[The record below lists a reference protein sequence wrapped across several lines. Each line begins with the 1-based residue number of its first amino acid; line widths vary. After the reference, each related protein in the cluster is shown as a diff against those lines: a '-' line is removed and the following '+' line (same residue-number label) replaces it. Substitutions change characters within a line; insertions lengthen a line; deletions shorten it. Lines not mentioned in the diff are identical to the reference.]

1 MDKYKQIGYLLG
13 CYMVIADKEIN
24 QMEVEVLDSY
34 MQLSREDEL
43 YHQRMKIFSDDEER
57 IKLQELL
64 DKLVLANFPL
74 SQKQDIVALLARIA
88 YGDDYMAASEEVL
101 LKRVCDCLRIDATEI
116 ISAAKR
122 ESDGRVSSCRLSP
135 LKRMFGKVGNA
146 FYQSFA
152 SSDKNSIVDMM
163 LGGLGYAVTI
173 EQITEDAEKDLAR
186 VTRIVDD
193 LNLLLNNEYDNLKVG
208 KSSSKKVSKE
218 VKNIKE
224 IIQNIR
230 DSFRK
235 IIDESLANN
244 KEVLDKKR
252 RNIRYFTV
260 AFMGRTKAGKSTLHK
275 VITQQENDDIGVGK
289 LRTTRYNRSW
299 YWNKLRIVD
308 TPGIGAPGGEA
319 DTEIAKSIIDEAD
332 VVCYVVT
339 SDSIQ
344 ETEFD
349 FFSTIKERN
358 KPLYIILN
366 VKSNLNQAI
375 RLKRFLANPD
385 GWRTEEG
392 PQSIKGHIER
402 IHDRLD
408 GKYNMEAVRIIPVQ
422 LLAAQI
428 SLSGEKDAKM
438 SKVLFDASNIKEF
451 TDSVT
456 KEVQL
461 SGRLKKSLS
470 VIDGTAYQINSIS
483 RMILSDLNNL
493 REGNETLKK
502 KQRKNQVFFNDE
514 SERVLKNLKTIFQ
527 NAKDELHNRA
537 SAFASEHYDDENAGK
552 AWQNDKTV
560 KNINKRLEQKIQD
573 LLRDLSDKIK
583 SEVEEMV
590 KDIQFNLN
598 LNTFFNGVGGEKVVN
613 YKLGA
618 NIFFSVL
625 TLAVCFTP
633 FGVIGGVVTGFVSW
647 VFGKLFTSKS
657 EKIRKA
663 TDNLRK
669 QLCDSIDKGI
679 EKNLQQVLQ
688 GAQKSLNETYMS
700 INSILSTYTKNA
712 DKIIYKMD
720 GLVGKCQESEN
731 AINSLIGLRILD
743 FVGKNPCNEKSIIT
757 EMSNQTLLKN
767 YPVERDWKQQAITF
781 LYKTGL
787 LEKNALKIEKATQMK
802 IKFN

>member
-1 MDKYKQIGYLLG
+1 MDKHKQIGYLLG

-24 QMEVEVLDSY
+24 QMEVEVLGRY
-34 MQLSREDEL
+34 MQLSKENEL

-64 DKLVLANFPL
+64 DKLVLANFSL
-74 SQKQDIVALLARIA
+74 GQKKEIVTLLARIA
-88 YGDDYMAASEEVL
+88 YGDDYMAASEEIL
-101 LKRVCDCLRIDATEI
+101 LQRVCNCLSIDASEI
-116 ISAAKR
+116 IKEAKR
-122 ESDGRVSSCRLSP
+122 ESDERVFSCQLSP
-135 LKRMFGKVGNA
+135 LKRMFGKVGKA

-193 LNLLLNNEYDNLKVG
+193 LNLLLNNEFDNLKISR
-208 KSSSKKVSKE
+208 SSSKKISKE
-218 VKNIKE
+218 VKNIAE

-235 IIDESLANN
+235 IIDESLVNN
-244 KEVLDKKR
+244 QVVLDKKR

-375 RLKRFLANPD
+375 RLKRFLANPN

-402 IHDRLD
+402 IHDKLD
-408 GKYNMEAVRIIPVQ
+408 GKYNMDAVRIIPVQ

-428 SLSGEKDAKM
+428 SLSGEKDAKT
-438 SKVLFDASNIKEF
+438 SKMLFDASNIKEF

-470 VIDGTAYQINSIS
+470 VIDGTAYQINNIS
-483 RMILSDLNNL
+483 RMILSDLSNL
-493 REGNETLKK
+493 KEGNETLKK
-502 KQRKNQVFFNDE
+502 KQRKNQAFFKDE
-514 SERVLKNLKTIFQ
+514 SERVLKNLRTIFQ

-552 AWQNDKTV
+552 AWQNDNAV
-560 KNINKRLEQKIQD
+560 KAINKRLKQKIQD
-573 LLRDLSDKIK
+573 LLNDLSDKIK
-583 SEVEEMV
+583 TEVEEMV
-590 KDIQFNLN
+590 KDIQFSLN
-598 LNTFFNGVGGEKVVN
+598 LNSFFNGIGGEKVIN
-613 YKLGA
+613 YKFGA
-618 NIFFSVL
+618 NIFLSVL
-625 TLAVCFTP
+625 ALAVCFTP
-633 FGVIGGVVTGFVSW
+633 FGIIGGVVTGIVSW
-647 VFGKLFTSKS
+647 VFGKLFTSKF

-669 QLCDSIDKGI
+669 QLYDSIDKGI
-679 EKNLQQVLQ
+679 GENLQQVLQ
-688 GAQKSLNETYMS
+688 GTKKSLDNTYMS
-700 INSILSTYTKNA
+700 INSILTTYTKNA
-712 DKIIYKMD
+712 DKIIGEMD
-720 GLVGKCQESEN
+720 SLVGKCQESEN

-743 FVGKNPCNEKSIIT
+743 FVGKNPCNEKNIIT

-767 YPVERDWKQQAITF
+767 YPVERDWKQQSITF

-787 LEKNALKIEKATQMK
+787 SEKNVLKIEKATQMEIK
-802 IKFN
+802 IK

>member
-1 MDKYKQIGYLLG
+1 
-13 CYMVIADKEIN
+13 
-24 QMEVEVLDSY
+24 
-34 MQLSREDEL
+34 
-43 YHQRMKIFSDDEER
+43 
-57 IKLQELL
+57 
-64 DKLVLANFPL
+64 
-74 SQKQDIVALLARIA
+74 
-88 YGDDYMAASEEVL
+88 
-101 LKRVCDCLRIDATEI
+101 
-116 ISAAKR
+116 
-122 ESDGRVSSCRLSP
+122 
-135 LKRMFGKVGNA
+135 
-146 FYQSFA
+146 
-152 SSDKNSIVDMM
+152 
-163 LGGLGYAVTI
+163 
-173 EQITEDAEKDLAR
+173 
-186 VTRIVDD
+186 
-193 LNLLLNNEYDNLKVG
+193 
-208 KSSSKKVSKE
+208 
-218 VKNIKE
+218 
-224 IIQNIR
+224 
-230 DSFRK
+230 
-235 IIDESLANN
+235 
-244 KEVLDKKR
+244 
-252 RNIRYFTV
+252 
-260 AFMGRTKAGKSTLHK
+260 MGRTKAGKSTLHK

-375 RLKRFLANPD
+375 RLKRFLANPN
-385 GWRTEEG
+385 GWRTEDG

-408 GKYNMEAVRIIPVQ
+408 GKYNMDAVRIIPVQ

-428 SLSGEKDAKM
+428 SLSGAKDAKT

-483 RMILSDLNNL
+483 RMILSGLNNL

-502 KQRKNQVFFNDE
+502 KQRKNQVFFKDE

-552 AWQNDKTV
+552 AWQSDKTV
-560 KNINKRLEQKIQD
+560 QNINKRLEQKIQD

-590 KDIQFNLN
+590 KDIRISLSLSNIGHDISGNSITNSRLFAGIMTTLM
-598 LNTFFNGVGGEKVVN
+598 TGVAPFVISNIWNPAGWVIAA
-613 YKLGA
+613 GA
-618 NIFFSVL
+618 ALVGI
-625 TLAVCFTP
+625 
-633 FGVIGGVVTGFVSW
+633 IGSLFAS
-647 VFGKLFTSKS
+647 LFTSKS

-669 QLCDSIDKGI
+669 QLCDSIDKSI

-712 DKIIYKMD
+712 DKIICEMD
-720 GLVGKCQESEN
+720 GLVEKCQESEN

-757 EMSNQTLLKN
+757 EMSNQTLLMN

-787 LEKNALKIEKATQMK
+787 SEKNVLKIEKATQMK